1 MCLFDSTWVPAYVGI
16 PWTLQKGYT
25 LALRNGLGN
34 PFIFWLVV
42 PYKNFRECE
51 PNPRGCSCVRL
62 RSVSLV
68 LFPL

>member
-34 PFIFWLVV
+34 PFIF
-42 PYKNFRECE
+42 
-51 PNPRGCSCVRL
+51 
-62 RSVSLV
+62 
-68 LFPL
+68 